1 MNTSYS
7 CPLAFTEE
15 PKTLMADPTLL
26 VAEQGPRLP
35 CFVDPGDVTVASASA
50 LMLILRGIREAR
62 RGRAGLVAWCG
73 STKSCCNT
81 TLIAQQCHA

>member
-26 VAEQGPRLP
+26 TAEQGPCLP
-35 CFVDPGDVTVASASA
+35 CFVNPGDVAVASISA
-50 LMLILRGIREAR
+50 LMLVLVRHQ
-62 RGRAGLVAWCG
+62 RGRAGLVARP
-73 STKSCCNT
+73 SHPATPP
-81 TLIAQQCHA
+81 L